1 MNWCFLPP
9 VAYPC
14 LWQQWILATPFA
26 KHEWPSG
33 SLEDE
38 LPFREWCHRDFMFS
52 LGRAQ
57 RFHLDDQTQSKHSL
71 ASLEIGRMEQES
83 YKMGLL
89 MNYTPYQKPVLHLH
103 ALGSSYKKSL
113 HDDPSESL
121 SILGSLVRTPSL
133 RGRNRSGFVG
143 PLVTGRTASHPSHFG
158 VPYQVDANHRSTS
171 SSVTGN
177 CASEIR
183 QERRPI

>member
-1 MNWCFLPP
+1 
-9 VAYPC
+9 
-14 LWQQWILATPFA
+14 
-26 KHEWPSG
+26 
-33 SLEDE
+33 
-38 LPFREWCHRDFMFS
+38 
-52 LGRAQ
+52 
-57 RFHLDDQTQSKHSL
+57 
-71 ASLEIGRMEQES
+71 
-83 YKMGLL
+83 MGLL

-158 VPYQVDANHRSTS
+158 VPYQVDANHRSIQCDRQLCFRNPPRAAPNLNLPWDSKFCLLKIFPHS
-171 SSVTGN
+171 SKDEVKVEQPCPKKQNRYWSNQRVGHLW
-177 CASEIR
+177 
-183 QERRPI
+183 